1 MEFYTLTASD
11 GASSRICTQGAHVCS
26 WIPAHGTEQLFLSKT
41 SGYAPGVAIR
51 GGVPVIFPQF
61 ASTGPLPKH
70 GFARTAEWQ
79 LLSQSQTADGT
90 ALAVFGLQDSA
101 ATLALWPHPF
111 QAELSVSV
119 CGQMLEITLSI
130 HNTGERAFSFT
141 SALHTYLAVADI
153 RAASLLG
160 LQGCLYRDS
169 LSNTDD
175 CVEQAAAL
183 RIDGETDRIYANAPD
198 ILRLQQPHQHVQ
210 IRKEGFADV
219 VVWNPGNAAAGLS
232 DLESGGEQR
241 MLCVEAANVLQPIQL
256 AAGAS
261 WSGRQTLIAGT
272 ASAYA

>member
-79 LLSQSQTADGT
+79 LLSQSQHDNGA
-90 ALAVFGLQDSA
+90 AVAVFGLQDNT

-111 QAELSVSV
+111 RAELSVSV
-119 CGQMLEITLSI
+119 LGNIMEIALTI
-130 HNTGERAFSFT
+130 HNTGGQPFSFT
-141 SALHTYLAVADI
+141 SALHTYLAVTDI
-153 RAASLLG
+153 HAASLHG
-160 LQGCLYRDS
+160 LQGCRYRDS
-169 LSNTDD
+169 LTNTDD
-175 CVEQAAAL
+175 CVEHAGYL
-183 RIDGETDRIYANAPD
+183 HIDGETDRIYANAPAL
-198 ILRLQQPHQHVQ
+198 LRLQQPHQHVQ
-210 IRKEGFADV
+210 IRKQGFADV

-241 MLCVEAANVLQPIQL
+241 MLCVEAATVLQPLHL
-256 AAGAS
+256 APGAS
-261 WSGRQTLIAGT
+261 WTGSQTLIASVQ
-272 ASAYA
+272 SA